1 MEVVNIHEAKARLSE
16 MLARVEAGETIV
28 IARRNKPVARLVP
41 IEAEA
46 APKKPRPIGL
56 AEGAGHVGPEFFE
69 PLDDELLGLF
79 TGEIMYPEDPL
90 HPDWKPES

>member
-1 MEVVNIHEAKARLSE
+1 MEVVNIHEAKAHLSE

-56 AEGAGHVGPEFFE
+56 AEGSVTIHPSFFDPMTE
-69 PLDDELLGLF
+69 EELAEWY
-79 TGEIMYPEDPL
+79 EIKPSDPL
-90 HPDWKPES
+90 HPDWKPEE